1 MKLLHSMFEISGDN
15 IGGKAVSL
23 SDETASHA
31 DFTLCFN
38 PDHPIYQA
46 HFPGKPITPGV
57 CIVKVLGELLELK
70 LGRRLE
76 LKEIKNLKFVSP
88 ISPIANARVDVRFR
102 KIDASEHVK
111 VQGAITR
118 GETVYTKFSLIFH
131 E

>member
-46 HFPGKPITPGV
+46 VNRSLPV
-57 CIVKVLGELLELK
+57 CASLRYL
-70 LGRRLE
+70 
-76 LKEIKNLKFVSP
+76 
-88 ISPIANARVDVRFR
+88 ANCL
-102 KIDASEHVK
+102 S
-111 VQGAITR
+111 
-118 GETVYTKFSLIFH
+118 
-131 E
+131 